1 MASRPWGCNDDQ
13 LDSCRTG
20 ALRMQT
26 SRFRPLL
33 CLASLSFA
41 GCAAFVPGQPSPAID
56 APASWTRLDP
66 APQAPAT
73 AAPAGD
79 LSQWWQRLE
88 DPLLAALVAEA
99 LQSSPDLR
107 SAQARLREARARR
120 TVAAAG
126 FFPGVDASAT
136 TNRSWPSDQGGGG
149 RRESYDA
156 GFDASWELDIF
167 GRTRQGVAAARADL
181 AAAGANL
188 DATRVTLAAE
198 VATNYIELRT
208 LQARIRIA
216 RDNLASQSGTLQLTS
231 WREQAGLASTLE
243 VEQARSNE
251 AETRAQVPGLETSL
265 AETEHRLEVLLGHAP
280 GTLYARLAA
289 EADLPTAPAGIAVG
303 IPADAL
309 RQRPDVRAAERA
321 LAAANARLGVARAA
335 RYPSFRLSGSIG
347 VEALTAGGLD
357 DDGAS
362 RSSLLGGI
370 TAPIF
375 EAGRLRA
382 QVEIQDAVREQAGVN
397 YEQAVLAALQDVENA
412 LVALSRSLEREA
424 ALQTAAGSA
433 RVAAELAQ
441 QRYSAG
447 LVDFQ
452 SVLDTDRSRLSAEDG
467 LAGARADGLR
477 AVIRLYKALG
487 GGWSPTGATS
497 PATRETP

>member
-1 MASRPWGCNDDQ
+1 
-13 LDSCRTG
+13 
-20 ALRMQT
+20 MQT

-33 CLASLSFA
+33 CLASLSLA
-41 GCAAFVPGQPSPAID
+41 GCAAFGPGQPPPAID
-56 APASWTRLDP
+56 APASWSRLDP
-66 APQAPAT
+66 TPQSPAT
-73 AAPAGD
+73 AAAAGD
-79 LSQWWQRLE
+79 LSQWWQRLD
-88 DPLLAALVAEA
+88 DPLLTGLVAEA

-120 TVAAAG
+120 TVAAAA
-126 FFPGVDASAT
+126 FLPSVDASAT
-136 TNRSWPSDQGGGG
+136 TTRNWPSDQGGGG
-149 RRESYDA
+149 SRRESYDA

-181 AAAGANL
+181 EAAGANL
-188 DATRVTLAAE
+188 NATRVTLAAE
-198 VATNYIELRT
+198 VATNYVELRT

-216 RDNLASQSGTLQLTS
+216 RNNLASQSGTLQLSS

-251 AETRAQVPGLETSL
+251 AQTRAQVPVLETSL
-265 AETEHRLEVLLGHAP
+265 AESEHRLAVLLGHAP
-280 GTLYARLAA
+280 GTLHARLASA
-289 EADLPTAPAGIAVG
+289 ADLGPVPTGIAVG
-303 IPADAL
+303 IPADVL
-309 RQRPDVRAAERA
+309 RQRPDIRAAERA

-335 RYPSFRLSGSIG
+335 RYPSFRLAGSIG
-347 VEALTAGGLD
+347 VEALTAGGLN

-375 EAGRLRA
+375 AAGRLRA
-382 QVEIQDAVREQAGVN
+382 QVEIQDAVREQAQVS

-424 ALQTAAGSA
+424 ALQTAVGSA

-441 QRYSAG
+441 QRYSTG

-452 SVLDTDRSRLSAEDG
+452 SVLDTERSRLSAEDS